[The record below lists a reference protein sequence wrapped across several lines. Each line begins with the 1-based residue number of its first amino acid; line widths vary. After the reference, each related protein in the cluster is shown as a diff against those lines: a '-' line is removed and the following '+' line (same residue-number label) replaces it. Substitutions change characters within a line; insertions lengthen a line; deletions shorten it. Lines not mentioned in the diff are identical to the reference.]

1 MKSPNQDIFSSKIPD
16 IERRWIVHID
26 LDAFYASVEERLHPE
41 YKGKPIIVAPDP
53 KKYKRGVVLT
63 ANYEARKFGVH
74 SAMPT
79 SKAFELCPEGIYL
92 SSGFKHYGEA
102 SKEVMNIIKSWSSKF
117 VQASI
122 DEAYIDITENVEGAD
137 PTNILKKIQ
146 DNVISETGL
155 SVSLGAAP
163 TRVLSKIASDM
174 QKPRGITIIFP
185 EDLPDRFADMNLKKI
200 PGIGK
205 KTFPRLQKKGL
216 STIGQI
222 TTHPRIH
229 WRSSDLLLYVW
240 DLAHGLTSNSLI
252 SEGYRSQSTSTER
265 TFGEDISDPDELRNI
280 LKKLVNSLLKNDIK
294 PFQTL
299 SIKVRLSNFKTFT
312 RSKSFVRY
320 LIKNDEELI
329 IESVYEMFEEFLK
342 KPNSKYRLL
351 GVRFSNFKG
360 KFTQQKPLTEYFS

>member
-1 MKSPNQDIFSSKIPD
+1 MNSPKHDIFSHTIQEPEKK
-16 IERRWIVHID
+16 WIVHID

-41 YKGKPIIVAPDP
+41 HKGKPIIVAPDP

-63 ANYEARKFGVH
+63 ANYEARKFGVR

-79 SKAFELCPEGIYL
+79 SKAYELCPEGIYL
-92 SSGFKHYGEA
+92 SSGFKNYGKA
-102 SKEVMNIIKSWSSKF
+102 SKEVMDIIKSWSSKF

-122 DEAYIDITENVEGAD
+122 DEAYIDITDIVEETD
-137 PTNILKKIQ
+137 PTNFLRKIQ

-163 TRVLSKIASDM
+163 TRTLAKIASDM
-174 QKPRGITIIFP
+174 QKPKGITIIYP
-185 EDLPDRFADMNLKKI
+185 EELPDRFNDMHLRKI

-222 TTHPRIH
+222 TKYPRIH
-229 WRSSDLLLYVW
+229 WRSSVLLQYVW
-240 DLAHGLTSNSLI
+240 DLAHGLTSNSLS
-252 SEGYRSQSTSTER
+252 SEGYKSQSTSTER
-265 TFGEDISDPDELRNI
+265 TFGEDISDPEELKNI
-280 LKKLVNSLLKNDIK
+280 LKKLAISLLKDNIK

-320 LIKNDEELI
+320 LTDIDEELI
-329 IESVYEMFEEFLK
+329 FESIFEMFEEFLK
-342 KPNSKYRLL
+342 KSNSKFRLL

-360 KFTQQKPLTEYFS
+360 KSTQQKPLTDYFQ